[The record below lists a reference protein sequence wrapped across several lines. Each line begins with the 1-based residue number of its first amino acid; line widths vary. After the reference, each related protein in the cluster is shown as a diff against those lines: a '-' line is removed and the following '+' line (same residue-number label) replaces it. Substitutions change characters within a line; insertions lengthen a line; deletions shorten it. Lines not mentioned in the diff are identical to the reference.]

1 MVFAF
6 RKFACATV
14 AWLMLLAPVCG
25 QTQPVAAR
33 FDVSGFSVLGAPQIA
48 AEEFSKIVAPF
59 IGRQKTAADVQRA
72 QQAVQQAYFDLGHC
86 STQVT
91 VPVAEPEFGVV
102 TFRLV
107 QSATPLNRDCA
118 PTIVLDQKRAAPPVP
133 VSPGEVATRPLADL
147 SGALTDAAPPEQK
160 VEIARATTTKP
171 LQDGPVTG
179 LVGKRGNQ
187 NAYRIG
193 TATATIGIRGSIGDT
208 MVCEPTCEGV
218 ALGGDKLPSGTHH
231 QTHSGVYTMQLDDV
245 AALDE
250 PARSERVFLAQ
261 VAQLGGNV
269 MTDEPPGGG
278 RILLAQASPRII
290 VIEEGHTGYSN
301 GRSLTVTVGGIGGG
315 IVNLNIPIGGTGLK
329 GAACK

>member
-1 MVFAF
+1 MSAAKMANTKLQNPVA
-6 RKFACATV
+6 RLICLIASALVCTV
-14 AWLMLLAPVCG
+14 ALAAGGGEV
-25 QTQPVAAR
+25 VHL
-33 FDVSGFSVLGAPQIA
+33 SGTLS
-48 AEEFSKIVAPF
+48 
-59 IGRQKTAADVQRA
+59 VQRA
-72 QQAVQQAYFDLGHC
+72 DGAIMVLGQKSEVHLGDLLTTQKDSYAQINFLDG
-86 STQVT
+86 STVT
-91 VPVAEPEFGVV
+91 MRPYTQLKIDAFNYVSEKPDADNAF
-102 TFRLV
+102 FRLIKGGMR
-107 QSATPLNRDCA
+107 T
-118 PTIVLDQKRAAPPVP
+118 
-133 VSPGEVATRPLADL
+133 
-147 SGALTDAAPPEQK
+147 
-160 VEIARATTTKP
+160 
-171 LQDGPVTG
+171 VTG

-315 IVNLNIPIGGTGLK
+315 LVNLNIPIGGTGLK